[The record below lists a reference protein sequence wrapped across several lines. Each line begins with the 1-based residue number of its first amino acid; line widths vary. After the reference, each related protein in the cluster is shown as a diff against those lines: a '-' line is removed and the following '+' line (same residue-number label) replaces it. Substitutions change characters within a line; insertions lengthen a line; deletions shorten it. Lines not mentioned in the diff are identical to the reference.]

1 MKDSRKGL
9 EDKVKEIS
17 RKQSKKSELENRR
30 KNKKSEPVSPEN
42 PMSE

>member
-1 MKDSRKGL
+1 MAEMKDPRKSL

-30 KNKKSEPVSPEN
+30 KK
-42 PMSE
+42 